1 MGNVPRFDDDPSL
14 HLASSGVSEAR
25 GMEGYL
31 FQEDSDKISGSI
43 LSKVHKG
50 FERLINGFDSGSKRP
65 VLEDHKTQLVSY
77 DLTVLGDPPL
87 WSPLQE

>member
-1 MGNVPRFDDDPSL
+1 MGNVPRFDDDPTV
-14 HLASSGVSEAR
+14 HLASSSISEAR

-43 LSKVHKG
+43 LSKVY
-50 FERLINGFDSGSKRP
+50 RLINGFDSGSKRP

-77 DLTVLGDPPL
+77 DLAVLRDPPL
-87 WSPLQE
+87 RSPF